1 MERELVESN
10 LEVIKEAVINHKEIL
25 IDRENEDKLHSITKK
40 AWDELDDQR
49 AKDRTKFVISK
60 TIAFCPSVLEEDMEV
75 KNAILSI
82 SAELITYFQNRQM
95 TPIAEL
101 LEEYINNERSK
112 DSLLSDYNYKEGF

>member
-10 LEVIKEAVINHKEIL
+10 LEVIKEAVIHHKEIL
-25 IDRENEDKLHSITKK
+25 IDRENEDRLHSISKK
-40 AWDELDDQR
+40 AWDDLDDQR

-60 TIAFCPSVLEEDMEV
+60 TIAFSPSVLEEDMEV

-101 LEEYINNERSK
+101 LEEYIKNERSK